1 MTLRK
6 RYGMWSYRFKVC
18 GKEYSGTTDLA
29 ATKQNETRAK
39 QLEAEHLIA
48 LAEGRNPSR
57 RMVVREFSDAAT
69 DFLDWVKVEHRS
81 HPNSFLRIET
91 SFTSLKLFFG
101 REPVSLIHE
110 GRVEAFKAWRVT
122 EHEVRDITLRHDLHA
137 LSKFFRY
144 AIKQRWHRENP
155 VRNVKIPSDADAVRM
170 HIITAAEEKD
180 YFLRA
185 AKNKNLWDLVRL
197 MRNQGMRPEEA
208 LSIGKGDVDLERG
221 QLHIRQGKSKAARRT
236 LDLTTESKSILAR
249 RMEKNPKKKDSP
261 WIFPSPTKP
270 GKHIVRLN
278 RGHDAAIKADKK
290 KGLKALDFVLY
301 DFRHSFATRL
311 AQAGV
316 DLATLAAILGHSSIR
331 IVQRYVHPTA
341 EHKRQAMLKY
351 EKTLAVADELAAKSQ
366 DTRKN

>member
-185 AKNKNLWDLVRL
+185 AKNKNLWDLARL
-197 MRNQGMRPEEA
+197 MRNQGMRPEEV
-208 LSIGKGDVDLERG
+208 LSLGKADIDLERG

-236 LDLTTESKSILAR
+236 LDLTAESKSILAR

-270 GKHIVRLN
+270 GKHIRASQSGARCCHQGGQEEGPQGSRFRALRLPSYLCN
-278 RGHDAAIKADKK
+278 QTRPSGSRSGYA
-290 KGLKALDFVLY
+290 GGNPRPQL
-301 DFRHSFATRL
+301 HSDR
-311 AQAGV
+311 
-316 DLATLAAILGHSSIR
+316 
-331 IVQRYVHPTA
+331 P
-341 EHKRQAMLKY
+341 
-351 EKTLAVADELAAKSQ
+351 AVCSPHG
-366 DTRKN
+366 